1 MKECTL
7 SNRIHCRTEYSALKR
22 VLVVTP
28 SFMKITTV
36 INETQKYYEDVNI
49 DIPRAL
55 DQHETFV
62 HVLKDHGVEVVELPA
77 APDLHE
83 QVFTRD
89 IAFVIHDQLF
99 VASMNEHVR
108 QEETSLLREWLY
120 EYSIPF
126 QEQFPDSIEG
136 GDVLIDGKTVWIGIS
151 GRTSPQAIETLRER
165 LPSYTIEPLKLED
178 DILHLDCVFNIIS
191 EGTALVYPPSFTD
204 SGLDKLQ
211 SQFNLIP
218 VTREEQFHMG
228 PNVLSIEEGKLIS
241 LSQNQRLNDELRS
254 KGFQVIPIEFS
265 EIIKSGGSFRCCTLP
280 LLRASDHK

>member
-7 SNRIHCRTEYSALKR
+7 SNRIHCRTEYSALKK
-22 VLVVTP
+22 VLVAKP
-28 SFMKITTV
+28 SFMKISTV
-36 INETQKYYEDVNI
+36 INETQKHYEDVNI

-62 HVLKDHGVEVVELPA
+62 HVLKEHGVEVVELSAHPE
-77 APDLHE
+77 LHE

-99 VASMNEHVR
+99 VASMNEEVR
-108 QEETSLLREWLY
+108 LEETSLLKEWLY
-120 EYSIPF
+120 ENSIPF
-126 QEQFPDSIEG
+126 QEPFLSSIEG
-136 GDVLIDGKTVWIGIS
+136 GDVLIDGKTIWIGKS
-151 GRTSPQAIETLRER
+151 GRTSSESIETLREQ
-165 LPSYTIEPLKLED
+165 LPSYTIEPLDLED

-191 EGTALVYPPSFTD
+191 DHTALVYPPSFTD

-211 SQFNLIP
+211 SRFNLIP

-228 PNVLSIEEGKLIS
+228 PNVLSIDEGKLIT
-241 LSQNQRLNDELRS
+241 LPQNQRLNDELHS
-254 KGFQVIPIEFS
+254 KGFQIIPIDFS

-280 LLRASDHK
+280 LLRSSDHK